1 MNASTPSGTTP
12 LSVAA
17 HEGLTDFIKC
27 LLEAGADPNV
37 VNEVALALFHFCLS
51 SDLLS
56 LASLFNFCCT
66 F

>member
-1 MNASTPSGTTP
+1 MNARTPYGTTA
-12 LSVAA
+12 LSGAA
-17 HEGLTDFIKC
+17 HKGLTDFIKC

-37 VNEVALALFHFCLS
+37 VDEVALALFHFCLS
-51 SDLLS
+51 LDLLS